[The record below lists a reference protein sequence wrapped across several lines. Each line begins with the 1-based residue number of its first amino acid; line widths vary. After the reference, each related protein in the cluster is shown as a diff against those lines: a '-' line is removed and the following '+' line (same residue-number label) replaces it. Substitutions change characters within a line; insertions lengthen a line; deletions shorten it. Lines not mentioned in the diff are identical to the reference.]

1 MITNVKNNNLN
12 FEDDKRGFLACVD
25 NIQNVLGVCCTDLW
39 VILEGGRPVRQD
51 DVFQVNTICSKTE
64 SNDSHHKYFL

>member
-25 NIQNVLGVCCTDLW
+25 NIQNVLGVCCTDIGVL
-39 VILEGGRPVRQD
+39 LEGGRPVRQD
-51 DVFQVNTICSKTE
+51 DVFQVSTILRSFQR
-64 SNDSHHKYFL
+64 HLMRYY